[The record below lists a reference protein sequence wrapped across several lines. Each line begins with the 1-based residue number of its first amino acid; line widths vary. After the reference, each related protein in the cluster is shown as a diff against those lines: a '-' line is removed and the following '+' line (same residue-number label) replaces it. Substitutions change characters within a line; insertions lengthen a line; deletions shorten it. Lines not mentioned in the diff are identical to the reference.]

1 MFRWPDFPGP
11 DPENFLRSTAPDAPM
26 VEAGLLIFSLLCAG
40 ALCLALFR
48 YGSASE
54 RGRQLER
61 ELSLLR
67 EQLEAE
73 RLRAQQQEEA
83 VARRPEVAGA
93 QAATSE
99 AVAAPGA
106 GGASSPGVDDAAVSG
121 AGVVDEGD
129 LNALAWSVE
138 EFFNRTSHPRELLAQ
153 ENFEKGV
160 ALLAGEAYTNGGVM
174 NYARGTSVVLACM
187 AFEALARRATAHK
200 DEGVADQIVHSLN
213 SLYHWPRY
221 FALRALEANAEGP
234 TVARLLASLGA
245 DWVDYFPLSMLR
257 EFVGRR
263 VAAGERVTGEE
274 LAEHAARANMSEEQL
289 DHLANLLSELAGALP
304 PTLAADFGRWRAE
317 RVDVEFLKS
326 FGRVWEAGAGGE
338 DAEEGGA
345 QPEAMWGRVSELEAA
360 LRREP
365 PRSSILVGESGVG
378 KTATVRALAR
388 RLQKDGWTVFEAG
401 AGEVLSGQQY
411 IGQLEG
417 RVQSI
422 VRQLGG
428 RRVLWV
434 VPNFHETLWAG
445 RHQYSPVGLLDMLLP
460 HVESGALRLVG
471 EVPAGAYEQ
480 LMRLRPK
487 LRTAVQ
493 TCHVPPLGDA
503 ETLELGRRWAARLA
517 ATDGG
522 GGRTPSS
529 TPSPRVGEETL
540 REAFQL
546 AKQYLGDKAAPGNL
560 LLFLEATQRRLAAE
574 DEGPALSRGVTL
586 DDLLVT
592 LSQLTGLPVSILDE
606 REGLDLSELRA
617 FFERRVLGQPE
628 AVDCLVE
635 RVAMVKAGLT
645 DPTRPQGVFLFVGPT
660 GTGKTEIAKTLAEF
674 LFGSPERMIRLDMS
688 EFQSPDSLD
697 RILGEASETS
707 DSAALVNSIRKQP
720 FSVVLLDEFEKAHP
734 QVWDLFLQVFD
745 DGRLTDRRGNTA
757 DFRHCVVIMTSNLG
771 ATLPAGVGIGFSQE
785 QAEFAA
791 GSVERAVSKAFRRE
805 FVNRLDRVVV
815 FRPLGLGVMR
825 DLLRKELNDVLNRRG
840 LRTRQWAVEWDES
853 AIEFLLQK
861 GFTAD
866 LGARP
871 LKRAV
876 ERYLLS
882 PLAMTIVNHQF
893 PEGDQFL
900 FVRSSADGASI
911 EVQFVDPD
919 AAEGSPEA
927 GAAAPELLEESA
939 EEEGRELRLES
950 IALDARGTAEEIRFL
965 QQRFRELSSEVESD
979 EWRRRK
985 ASALDQTQAEG
996 FWTSPGRFAVLG
1008 LAEYMDRIEAGLD
1021 TAGRLLA
1028 RLGRAGARDRQR
1040 LPQELVGRL
1049 AEQLYLLEAA
1059 SRGLAAGEP
1068 REAFLLV
1075 EASREA
1081 GTDAASSDRFARRVA
1096 AMYRRWAERRRM
1108 RLKVLEERDGAG
1120 GSEDDGAGPS
1130 RYRALLAVSGYGA
1143 HTILSPEAG
1152 LHVLETPQD
1161 EKSFNRAKVLVRV
1174 AGQPDEPAGHAPGAL
1189 LRQAEHSFD
1198 AEEQNAPTVV
1208 RSYREEPSPL
1218 VRDRQRGWRTGKLER
1233 VLGGD
1238 FDLIT

>member
-1 MFRWPDFPGP
+1 
-11 DPENFLRSTAPDAPM
+11 M

-48 YGSASE
+48 FGSASE

-73 RLRAQQQEEA
+73 RLRARRQQEEESA
-83 VARRPEVAGA
+83 ARQPE
-93 QAATSE
+93 
-99 AVAAPGA
+99 
-106 GGASSPGVDDAAVSG
+106 G
-121 AGVVDEGD
+121 AGVRAATNEGGAASDAGGEAVSDGGGAAAAGAGVFVDEGD
-129 LNALAWSVE
+129 LNALAWSVD
-138 EFFNRTSHPRELLAQ
+138 EFFNRSSHPKELLTQ

-160 ALLAGEAYTNGGVM
+160 ALLAGEAYAAGGVM

-187 AFEALARRATAHK
+187 AFEALARRAHAHR
-200 DEGVADQIVHSLN
+200 DAGVADQIVCGIN

-245 DWVDYFPLSMLR
+245 DWTDYFPLSMLR

-263 VAAGERVTGEE
+263 VAAGERVTADE
-274 LAEHAARANMSEEQL
+274 LAEHVTRANLGEEQL
-289 DHLANLLSELAGALP
+289 DQLTNLLDELAGALP
-304 PTLAADFGRWRAE
+304 PSLAPDFKRWRGE
-317 RVDVEFLKS
+317 RVNVEFLKS
-326 FGRVWEAGAGGE
+326 FGRVWEAGAGE
-338 DAEEGGA
+338 EEEGGGA
-345 QPEAMWGRVSELEAA
+345 RPEAMGGRVSELEAA
-360 LRREP
+360 LRKEP

-460 HVESGALRLVG
+460 HVEGGALRVVG

-487 LRTAVQ
+487 LRTAMQ

-503 ETLELGRRWAARLA
+503 ETLELGRRWAARHA
-517 ATDGG
+517 ATGGG
-522 GGRTPSS
+522 GGRTPPSTSS
-529 TPSPRVGEETL
+529 PLVGEETL

-560 LLFLEATQRRLAAE
+560 LLFLEATHRRLAAE
-574 DEGPALSRGVTL
+574 DEGPALARAFTL

-771 ATLPAGVGIGFSQE
+771 ATLPVGAGIGFSQE

-900 FVRSSADGASI
+900 FVRSSADGAQI

-919 AAEGSPEA
+919 APEGSPEA
-927 GAAAPELLEESA
+927 GETAPELLEEFD

-965 QQRFRELSSEVESD
+965 QQRFRELSAEVESD

-985 ASALDQTQAEG
+985 ASALDETQGEG

-1021 TAGRLLA
+1021 TAGSLLA
-1028 RLGRAGARDRQR
+1028 RLGRAGGRDRQR

-1081 GTDAASSDRFARRVA
+1081 GTDAASSDGFARRLA
-1096 AMYRRWAERRRM
+1096 AMYRRWAEKRRM
-1108 RLKVLEERDGAG
+1108 RLKVLEERDGAEG
-1120 GSEDDGAGPS
+1120 AGEDGAAPP

-1143 HTILSPEAG
+1143 HTILHPEAG

-1189 LRQAEHSFD
+1189 LRQAERSFE
-1198 AEEQNAPTVV
+1198 AGEQSAPAVV

>member
-1 MFRWPDFPGP
+1 
-11 DPENFLRSTAPDAPM
+11 M

-40 ALCLALFR
+40 ALCFALFR
-48 YGSASE
+48 FGSASE

-61 ELSLLR
+61 ELTLLR
-67 EQLEAE
+67 AQLEAE
-73 RLRAQQQEEA
+73 RLRAPEA
-83 VARRPEVAGA
+83 AAHQPEVTGEQTTAGDVGGNA
-93 QAATSE
+93 SAGSE
-99 AVAAPGA
+99 AEADAEGAAGDGA
-106 GGASSPGVDDAAVSG
+106 AAAVLAGNASG
-121 AGVVDEGD
+121 ADERD
-129 LNALAWSVE
+129 LNGLAWGMD
-138 EFFNRTSHPRELLAQ
+138 EFFNRSSHPKELLLH
-153 ENFEKGV
+153 ENFGKGV
-160 ALLAGEAYTNGGVM
+160 ALLAGETYTTGEVM

-187 AFEALARRATAHK
+187 AFEALARRANTHEG
-200 DEGVADQIVHSLN
+200 EGVAVQIIYGLN
-213 SLYHWPRY
+213 SLYHWPRFY
-221 FALRALEANAEGP
+221 ALRALDANAEGP
-234 TVARLLASLGA
+234 VVARLLVALGA
-245 DWVDYFPLSMLR
+245 DWIDYFPLSMLR
-257 EFVGRR
+257 EFVERR
-263 VAAGERVTGEE
+263 VAVGEQVTADE
-274 LAEHAARANMSEEQL
+274 LAECATRAGFGEEQL
-289 DHLANLLSELAGALP
+289 DALSNLVNELAGSLP
-304 PTLAADFGRWRAE
+304 PTLASDFKRWRAE
-317 RVDVEFLKS
+317 RVDIEFLKS
-326 FGRVWEAGAGGE
+326 FGRVWEAEEGE
-338 DAEEGGA
+338 TEEDGGA
-345 QPEAMWGRVSELEAA
+345 QPEAFAGRVAELEAA
-360 LRREP
+360 LKREQ
-365 PRSSILVGESGVG
+365 PRSSMLVGESGVG
-378 KTATVRALAR
+378 KTALVRALAR
-388 RLQKDGWTVFEAG
+388 RLQREGWTVFEAS
-401 AGEVLSGQQY
+401 AADVLSGQQY

-417 RVQSI
+417 RVQSL
-422 VRQLGG
+422 VRQIGG

-445 RHQYSPVGLLDMLLP
+445 RHQYSPVGLLDLLLP
-460 HVESGALRLVG
+460 HVESGALRVVG
-471 EVPAGAYEQ
+471 EVPAGAYEK
-480 LMRLRPK
+480 LLRLKPK
-487 LRTAVQ
+487 LRTAMQ
-493 TCHVPPLGDA
+493 TCHVAPLGDA
-503 ETLELGRRWAARLA
+503 ETLELGRRWAARHA
-517 ATDGG
+517 PAGG
-522 GGRTPSS
+522 GGEGRTLPS
-529 TPSPRVGEETL
+529 TRVGEETL

-560 LLFLEATQRRLAAE
+560 LLFLEATHRRLLAE
-574 DEGPALSRGVTL
+574 DEGAADSRAITL

-606 REGLDLSELRA
+606 REGLDLAELRA
-617 FFERRVLGQPE
+617 FFEQRVLGQPE

-688 EFQSPDSLD
+688 EFQSPESLD

-707 DSAALVNSIRKQP
+707 ESAALVNSIRKQP

-771 ATLPAGVGIGFSQE
+771 ATLPHGAGIGFSQE

-791 GSVERAVSKAFRRE
+791 GSVERAVMKTFRRE

-825 DLLRKELNDVLNRRG
+825 DLLRKELNDVLHRRG

-853 AIEFLLQK
+853 AIEFLLHK

-882 PLAMTIVNHQF
+882 PLALTIVNHQF

-900 FVRSSADGASI
+900 FVRSAPDGEGI

-919 AAEGSPEA
+919 APEEGAPS
-927 GAAAPELLEESA
+927 AAAPEPTEEF
-939 EEEGRELRLES
+939 EDEEGREPRLES
-950 IALDARGTAEEIRFL
+950 IALDARGTPEEIRFL
-965 QQRFRELSSEVESD
+965 QQRFQELSTEVESD

-985 ASALDQTQAEG
+985 AAALDATQTEG
-996 FWTSPGRFAVLG
+996 FWTSPERFAVLG
-1008 LAEYMDRIEAGLD
+1008 LAEYMDRIEVGLD
-1021 TAGRLLA
+1021 TAGSLLA

-1068 REAFLLV
+1068 RDAFLLV

-1081 GTDAASSDRFARRVA
+1081 GTDADSSDRFARRLA

-1108 RLKVLEERDGAG
+1108 RLKVLEERDGGDRDEAG
-1120 GSEDDGAGPS
+1120 DGAGAA
-1130 RYRALLAVSGYGA
+1130 RYRALFAVSGYGA
-1143 HTILSPEAG
+1143 HTILGPEAG

-1174 AGQPDEPAGHAPGAL
+1174 AAQPDEPAGHAPGAL
-1189 LRQAEHSFD
+1189 LRQAARAFDD
-1198 AEEQNAPTVV
+1198 AERPASAPTVV

-1238 FDLIT
+1238 FDLFN